1 MILLLGRKKMI
12 KDLYNTNIL
21 RLSSDIPRLGKLDK
35 PDSSSTVVSKL
46 CGSKITVYL
55 NMEDNTV
62 NDFTHEI
69 KACSLGKAASSV
81 MARNIIGSGSEE
93 LLEIKKEMYNMLK
106 EDGAPPS
113 GKWDDLKYFEPVK
126 DFKGR
131 HASVLLV
138 FDAVEN
144 CINELK

>member
-1 MILLLGRKKMI
+1 MI

-55 NMEDNTV
+55 NMEDNII
-62 NDFTHEI
+62 NDFSHEI
-69 KACSLGKAASSV
+69 KACSLGRAASSV
-81 MARNIIGSGSEE
+81 MARNIIGSVSEE
-93 LLEIKKEMYNMLK
+93 LLKIKNDMYNMLNN
-106 EDGAPPS
+106 DGTPPS
-113 GKWDDLKYFEPVK
+113 GKWHDLKYFEPVK

>member
-1 MILLLGRKKMI
+1 
-12 KDLYNTNIL
+12 
-21 RLSSDIPRLGKLDK
+21 
-35 PDSSSTVVSKL
+35 
-46 CGSKITVYL
+46 
-55 NMEDNTV
+55 
-62 NDFTHEI
+62 
-69 KACSLGKAASSV
+69 
-81 MARNIIGSGSEE
+81 
-93 LLEIKKEMYNMLK
+93 MYNMLK

>member
-1 MILLLGRKKMI
+1 
-12 KDLYNTNIL
+12 
-21 RLSSDIPRLGKLDK
+21 
-35 PDSSSTVVSKL
+35 
-46 CGSKITVYL
+46 
-55 NMEDNTV
+55 
-62 NDFTHEI
+62 
-69 KACSLGKAASSV
+69 AASSV

-93 LLEIKKEMYNMLK
+93 LLEVKKEMYNMLK
-106 EDGAPPS
+106 EDGTPPS
-113 GKWDDLKYFEPVK
+113 GKWDDLKYFEPVR

>member
-1 MILLLGRKKMI
+1 MI

-55 NMEDNTV
+55 NMEDNII
-62 NDFTHEI
+62 NDFSHEI
-69 KACSLGKAASSV
+69 KACSLGRAASSV
-81 MARNIIGSGSEE
+81 MARNIIGSVSEE
-93 LLEIKKEMYNMLK
+93 LLKIKNDMYNMLNN
-106 EDGAPPS
+106 DGTPPS

-126 DFKGR
+126 NFKGR

>member
-1 MILLLGRKKMI
+1 MI

-55 NMEDNTV
+55 NMEDNIV

-81 MARNIIGSGSEE
+81 MARNIIAVSYTHLTLPTTS
-93 LLEIKKEMYNMLK
+93 
-106 EDGAPPS
+106 
-113 GKWDDLKYFEPVK
+113 PV
-126 DFKGR
+126 
-131 HASVLLV
+131 
-138 FDAVEN
+138 
-144 CINELK
+144 